1 MNLGFNFYGKERTMK
16 IFMTGGTGNIGQYVT
31 KALLEAG
38 HSLVLYTRTPERI
51 PGIGEEKNTVLV
63 KGNILELG
71 VMRRALKDCD
81 AVIHIALG
89 WGNTPLDMLDHD
101 TRVTVSLLEG
111 AEEAG
116 LKNFIYTSSTA
127 VYGPNQDG
135 ASEKSMR
142 TPANLYGATKSAS
155 EVFLLGYRQ
164 NYGGQGKPGE
174 KVGIRRN
181 IIRPGYTFSNPAYE
195 GGASQ
200 SDKRFRDIARA
211 VLKGEDLTLS
221 DYDGTQFISS
231 AQLAQ
236 LYLKLVESDLNEE
249 IFNGLGET
257 FTSWAE
263 IARWTV
269 ACVPGTKSKVLPPPG
284 ESPRTPV
291 HTHVD
296 KIKEVFGLS
305 FDAAAELKEHV
316 RWNVERERRA
326 LAGEQV
332 HDVYH
337 VW

>member
-1 MNLGFNFYGKERTMK
+1 MK
-16 IFMTGGTGNIGQYVT
+16 IFITGGTGNIGQYVT
-31 KALLEAG
+31 RALLDAG

-51 PGIGEEKNTVLV
+51 PGIGKEKNVSLV

-71 VMRRALKDCD
+71 VMRRALAGCD
-81 AVIHIALG
+81 ALIHIALG
-89 WGNTPLDMLDHD
+89 WGNMPLDMLDHD
-101 TRVTVSLLEG
+101 TRVTVFLLEQ

-127 VYGPNQDG
+127 VYGSNQDG
-135 ASEKSMR
+135 AGETSMR
-142 TPANLYGATKSAS
+142 TPVNLYGATKSAS

-164 NYGGQGKPGE
+164 NYGGQGLPAE
-174 KVGIRRN
+174 KVRIRRN

-211 VLKGEDLTLS
+211 VLKGEDLILS
-221 DYDGTQFISS
+221 DYDGTQFISA
-231 AQLAQ
+231 AQLAR

-249 IFNGLGET
+249 IFNGLGEI

-263 IARWTV
+263 IARWTI
-269 ACVPGTKSKVLPPPG
+269 ACVPETKSKVLPPAG
-284 ESPRTPV
+284 ETPRPLV
-291 HTHVD
+291 HTHVE
-296 KIKEVFGLS
+296 KMKQIFGLS
-305 FDAAAELKEHV
+305 FDASAELKEHI
-316 RWNVERERRA
+316 RWNVDRERRF
-326 LAGEQV
+326 LAGERV

>member
-1 MNLGFNFYGKERTMK
+1 MK

-31 KALLEAG
+31 KAFLEAG

-51 PGIGEEKNTVLV
+51 PSIGDEKNTTLV

-71 VMRRALKDCD
+71 VMRRALKGCD
-81 AVIHIALG
+81 AVVHIALG

-101 TRVTVSLLEG
+101 TRVTVFLLEQ

-116 LKNFIYTSSTA
+116 LKNFIYTSSTS

-135 ASEKSMR
+135 AGEQSMR
-142 TPANLYGATKSAS
+142 TPTGLYGATKAAS
-155 EVFLLGYRQ
+155 EVFILGYRQ
-164 NYGGQGKPGE
+164 NHTGQGQPGE
-174 KVGIRRN
+174 KVRIRRN

-231 AQLAQ
+231 AQLAR

-249 IFNGLGET
+249 IFNGLGEV

-263 IARWTV
+263 IARWAA

-284 ESPRTPV
+284 ETPRSPARTN
-291 HTHVD
+291 VD
-296 KIKEVFGLS
+296 KIKRVFGLS
-305 FDAAAELKEHV
+305 FDASAELKEHV
-316 RWNVERERRA
+316 RWNVDRERRV
-326 LAGEQV
+326 LAGEKV

>member
-1 MNLGFNFYGKERTMK
+1 MK

-31 KALLEAG
+31 KAFLEAG

-51 PGIGEEKNTVLV
+51 PSIGDEKNTTLV

-71 VMRRALKDCD
+71 VMQRALRGCD
-81 AVIHIALG
+81 AVVHIALG

-101 TRVTVSLLEG
+101 TRVTVFLLER

-116 LKNFIYTSSTA
+116 IKNFVYTSSTA
-127 VYGPNQDG
+127 VYGANQDG
-135 ASEKSMR
+135 AGEESMR
-142 TPANLYGATKSAS
+142 TPNGLYGATKAAS
-155 EVFLLGYRQ
+155 EVYLLAYRQ
-164 NYGGQGKPGE
+164 NYGGQGQPGE
-174 KVGIRRN
+174 KVRIRRN

-236 LYLKLVESDLNEE
+236 LYLKLVESELNEE
-249 IFNGLGET
+249 IFNGLGEIY
-257 FTSWAE
+257 TSWAE
-263 IARWTV
+263 IARWTI
-269 ACVPGTKSKVLPPPG
+269 ACVPGAKSKVLPPPG
-284 ESPRTPV
+284 ETPRSPV
-291 HTHVD
+291 HTKVD
-296 KIKEVFGLS
+296 KIKRVFGLS
-305 FDAAAELKEHV
+305 FDAGAELKEHV
-316 RWNVERERRA
+316 RWNVDRERRV
-326 LAGEQV
+326 LAGEKV